1 MDIAYRTPQF
11 PPRYHSAIMVAR
23 TQITLEPELHR
34 RARMKALDL
43 GVSFAEYFRRLVSH
57 DLGRTSI
64 PASPATV
71 FDLGASGNSDIAA
84 NKHDMLAQAF
94 SASRDKRRPA

>member
-1 MDIAYRTPQF
+1 MSQF
-11 PPRYHSAIMVAR
+11 
-23 TQITLEPELHR
+23 
-34 RARMKALDL
+34 DL
-43 GVSFAEYFRRLVSH
+43 GVSFAEYIRRLVSH
-57 DLGRTSI
+57 DLGSTSK

-71 FDLGASGNSDIAA
+71 FNLGASGNSDIAA

>member
-1 MDIAYRTPQF
+1 
-11 PPRYHSAIMVAR
+11 MVAR

-34 RARMKALDL
+34 RARSKALDL
-43 GVSFAEYFRRLVSH
+43 GMSFAEYIRRLVSH
-57 DLGRTSI
+57 DLGSTSK

-71 FDLGASGNSDIAA
+71 FDLGASGSSDIAA

-94 SASRDKRRPA
+94 SASRVNRRPA

>member
-1 MDIAYRTPQF
+1 
-11 PPRYHSAIMVAR
+11 MVAR

-34 RARMKALDL
+34 RARIKALDL
-43 GVSFAEYFRRLVSH
+43 GVSFAEYIRRLVSD
-57 DLGRTSI
+57 DLGSTSK

-84 NKHDMLAQAF
+84 NKAEMLAQAL
-94 SASRDKRRPA
+94 SASRDKRPPA